1 MNHRQ
6 PEQLNNAQFPAESE
20 PEYTL
25 EEIMAEFGA
34 PQEAEPIP
42 EPVPEPEPIPE
53 PVPEPEPIPEP
64 EPVQRNRSRSAS
76 CVPPRSGPASAAA
89 GAQCS
94 RAEAE
99 GKKAARAD
107 RRAAEAGAGAA
118 HAAAGPAAVQ
128 RRARRA
134 ARPPDGQRTS
144 DADAASARVL
154 RAVFAAV
161 FAVPERKAAAAA
173 PCRAAGPADAAVG
186 RRPVAGRAR
195 SRAPRASIRRGP
207 CCVCWRF
214 WTACSSSPPALR
226 ATPPRQPLCCSACS
240 TP

>member
-6 PEQLNNAQFPAESE
+6 PEQLNNVQFPAESE

-34 PQEAEPIP
+34 PQEAELT
-42 EPVPEPEPIPE
+42 PE

-64 EPVQRNRSRSAS
+64 EPVQPEPQQASPPEPQPERVHVFRPYRTGVRRGRSAALPRRSR
-76 CVPPRSGPASAAA
+76 R
-89 GAQCS
+89 Q
-94 RAEAE
+94 
-99 GKKAARAD
+99 KAARAD
-107 RRAAEAGAGAA
+107 CRAAEAGAGAA
-118 HAAAGPAAVQ
+118 HAAACPAAVQ

-173 PCRAAGPADAAVG
+173 PAALLGLQMLLSADALWQGV
-186 RRPVAGRAR
+186 RDLVHP
-195 SRAPRASIRRGP
+195 SLYTPGP
-207 CCVCWRF
+207 YCVCWRF
-214 WTACSSSPPALR
+214 WTACSSSPPERR